1 METVNE
7 LKADIYIKNLETISH
22 ISERTHE
29 LANLWKKDRQEFFN
43 HLAAWFE
50 NNLGASDLSI
60 IYNDLKMPEKED
72 DKPELVKAL
81 IVKLEQEAK
90 ASVDDN
96 NEDEDQQQDQET
108 QSRSET
114 IWEKKELEEAHHQLF
129 QEYEATLK
137 LPPRLLEISEASL
150 TFGGSL
156 TSSPFLLV
164 CKFQTCGAL
173 QQALLKGLFSGLEQ
187 KLTS

>member
-81 IVKLEQEAK
+81 IVKLEQSQEAE
-90 ASVDDN
+90 SSDE
-96 NEDEDQQQDQET
+96 NEET
-108 QSRSET
+108 EETESKSET
-114 IWEKKELEEAHHQLF
+114 VWEKKELEEAHHQIF
-129 QEYEATLK
+129 KEYEATLK

-156 TSSPFLLV
+156 TNSPFLLV